1 MPELENRGMSA
12 PLARPLLKNFAL
24 GLAALLAPA
33 FGQTN
38 PTPAPAAEEAVV
50 LSPFEVN
57 SSKDVGYVATSSL
70 AGGRTE
76 MSLKHTAAAISVFT
90 REFLDDIGSESLTSV
105 AMWGL
110 NMDPK
115 IDGNTGLQGEYT
127 VNFRGLGSSFPSRNY
142 FVWYVDSDSY
152 VTERYEFAD
161 VFRDVAE
168 VVRSDYDAVHLV
180 SGIPDHAP
188 QALAM
193 LNAGKHCACTV
204 PMATTLDDLHAIVAA
219 EKRTGLTYMM
229 METAAYTYQCL
240 YTEELIQRGE
250 VGRIQLLRGAHYQDM
265 ENWPPY
271 WLGLP
276 PMHYATHA
284 VAPLLKLANTRAT
297 RVHCFGSG
305 SMRTTVEAL
314 NGSLP
319 GLVLP
324 WTRDLLCRWRR
335 ETGRDLLPMLPAL
348 LYEVGPD
355 WQQTRLDFYD
365 ACTRWYLGAYHG
377 AISGWCSR
385 RGIEYIGHTL
395 EEPLWGQ
402 IRTQGNQTRV
412 LEQFHRPGLDY
423 LMTGIGSREHP
434 HRILSVKCASSV
446 AHVQGK
452 PRVAVEAFGGSG
464 HGHSL
469 AARKLD
475 AAFMAVLG
483 VNMYIPHAFYYSFD
497 GYRKTD
503 WPPTEFYHAPHWP
516 HYKAF
521 ADFLARLS
529 LVQSSGTHLAD
540 VALLSPVRSAQTRIF
555 HGGQC
560 THALPE
566 DAAYAFV
573 SDRLLRRHID
583 YDYLDDSQLHRAEAR
598 AGRLRFA
605 ASHESYPTVV
615 MPLCRVLSPTAAAR
629 IRELYLCGGNV
640 MAIGCVPDTA
650 DDGDHLSV
658 QQAMAALFGPEPE
671 AEVVR
676 TSAAGGSAAFVRDW
690 ERRDDVIA
698 ALLTS
703 FAEPVAACLAPDGS
717 SAQDVLVS
725 VRSFGEA
732 AVCMVVNTLDAR
744 QRVSLSV
751 RRPGP
756 AAEWDVETGAVRPL
770 ASATDDRGL
779 TTVGLE
785 LGPQACRIVAM
796 GAGCEE
802 HGAAARPAIMP
813 MERCLALPAEW
824 SFTTREPNVLPLD
837 RWECSLRDR
846 AASAAERQ
854 GVAGQVNVY
863 TSRFVARRRP
873 ASLRL
878 VLDNLKQWVPP
889 HMGFLSHFRSLEV
902 YINGRQLPPLVPSD
916 WQDPHYLM
924 QEIADAVAVGI
935 NTVEIRAISSLEP
948 MHGLLDP
955 AYLVGD
961 FGLADGEMVEP
972 AAAVTGLW
980 TDAGR
985 PFYSGIGVYERTL
998 EAPAEAA
1005 SAAQVILRLG
1015 EVRDGAAVTV
1025 NGQVAGTRLWQ
1036 PFEVDLT
1043 GLLRPGANALRIEV
1057 WNSLAN
1063 LYDREVRPSGL
1074 GGPVELIWRE

>member
-1 MPELENRGMSA
+1 MFSDIRSLRTQFADPSKAYRPMPFWFLNHRLTERELRRQIAEMDEKGVGGAVLHARHGLLTPFMSSEWLDMVGVCIHECRMRGMEVWLYDEDNWPSGTFGGKLTRPTPELRMRYLRVEEMRPGHDANLTPPPGNRLVA
-12 PLARPLLKNFAL
+12 VYAL
-24 GLAALLAPA
+24 GPSGACEMLLQGPAAPGGSCLAAPTHCAAPKRGWKLVVCWECEVAEDVTFFRGYYLDTMNPEAGRAFIDLAYEPYWERFEEE
-33 FGQTN
+33 FGG
-38 PTPAPAAEEAVV
+38 VV
-50 LSPFEVN
+50 
-57 SSKDVGYVATSSL
+57 KG
-70 AGGRTE
+70 
-76 MSLKHTAAAISVFT
+76 VFT
-90 REFLDDIGSESLTSV
+90 DEP
-105 AMWGL
+105 GL
-110 NMDPK
+110 M
-115 IDGNTGLQGEYT
+115 IHDG
-127 VNFRGLGSSFPSRNY
+127 F
-142 FVWYVDSDSY
+142 
-152 VTERYEFAD
+152 
-161 VFRDVAE
+161 
-168 VVRSDYDAVHLV
+168 
-180 SGIPDHAP
+180 
-188 QALAM
+188 
-193 LNAGKHCACTV
+193 
-204 PMATTLDDLHAIVAA
+204 
-219 EKRTGLTYMM
+219 
-229 METAAYTYQCL
+229 
-240 YTEELIQRGE
+240 
-250 VGRIQLLRGAHYQDM
+250 
-265 ENWPPY
+265 
-271 WLGLP
+271 
-276 PMHYATHA
+276 
-284 VAPLLKLANTRAT
+284 
-297 RVHCFGSG
+297 FGSG

-846 AASAAERQ
+846 AASASERQ

-863 TSRFVARRRP
+863 MSRFVARRRP